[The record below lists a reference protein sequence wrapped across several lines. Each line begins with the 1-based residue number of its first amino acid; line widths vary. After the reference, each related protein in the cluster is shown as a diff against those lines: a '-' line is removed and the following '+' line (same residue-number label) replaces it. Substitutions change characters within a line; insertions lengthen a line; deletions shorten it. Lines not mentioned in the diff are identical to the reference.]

1 MQPIIHIPIQN
12 HDVRNND
19 LNGKHKS
26 LANVKEYTDNNLTLK
41 SYGISNPL
49 KKNYEKVL
57 NISELNL
64 TDDSTLIFS
73 QSQMI
78 PIFKFIWSASQM
90 HVFLI
95 IFLNRICKHGRQ
107 TLTYSQSLITVKLLF
122 ICVLIF
128 LKQGT
133 KHQRLR
139 NRFLLRKSMDW
150 FLYDNGLRHER
161 VK

>member
-1 MQPIIHIPIQN
+1 M
-12 HDVRNND
+12 RKND

-49 KKNYEKVL
+49 KKSYEKVQ

-78 PIFKFIWSASQM
+78 PIFKFI
-90 HVFLI
+90 
-95 IFLNRICKHGRQ
+95 
-107 TLTYSQSLITVKLLF
+107 
-122 ICVLIF
+122 
-128 LKQGT
+128 
-133 KHQRLR
+133 
-139 NRFLLRKSMDW
+139 
-150 FLYDNGLRHER
+150 
-161 VK
+161 

>member
-1 MQPIIHIPIQN
+1 M
-12 HDVRNND
+12 
-19 LNGKHKS
+19 NGKHKS
-26 LANVKEYTDNNLTLK
+26 LANVKEYTANNLILK
-41 SYGISNPL
+41 NYGISNPL
-49 KKNYEKVL
+49 IKHYEKVL

-90 HVFLI
+90 HVLLI
-95 IFLNRICKHGRQ
+95 IFLNRIYKHGRQ
-107 TLTYSQSLITVKLLF
+107 TLTYSQSLITIKLLF

-133 KHQRLR
+133 KHQRLW
-139 NRFLLRKSMDW
+139 NRLWKMQLMGKNQIFREWRQLLRLMQPYGSALFK
-150 FLYDNGLRHER
+150 RHYI
-161 VK
+161 